1 MESEEE
7 LENEL
12 ADLKAEQKERE
23 AERIKQAKVAKMK
36 AEIQALKTKQPQATP
51 PPAPRKD
58 IGGSGIVDML
68 TRNHYRNGIF
78 LLGLFCGLLTQLV
91 F

>member
-1 MESEEE
+1 METKDGLAKE
-7 LENEL
+7 LET
-12 ADLKAEQKERE
+12 LKAEQKERE
-23 AERIKQAKVAKMK
+23 KIEKMK
-36 AEIQALKTKQPQATP
+36 AEIQALKAKNAPAAPAPQ
-51 PPAPRKD
+51 PRKD

-68 TRNHYRNGIF
+68 MRNHYRNAIF

>member
-1 MESEEE
+1 MEVSEKEKLETE
-7 LENEL
+7 LK
-12 ADLKAEQKERE
+12 ALKAEDKERREVARKRAEVE
-23 AERIKQAKVAKMK
+23 ALRAKNAP
-36 AEIQALKTKQPQATP
+36 AAPATK
-51 PPAPRKD
+51 PRKD

-68 TRNHYRNGIF
+68 SRNHYRNGIF

>member
-1 MESEEE
+1 MESKAE
-7 LENEL
+7 LEMEL
-12 ADLKAEQKERE
+12 KTLKAKQKELE
-23 AERIKQAKVAKMK
+23 DMKKMK
-36 AEIQALKTKQPQATP
+36 AEIQALKAKNAPATP
-51 PPAPRKD
+51 APQPRKD

-68 TRNHYRNGIF
+68 SRNHHRNLWI

>member
-1 MESEEE
+1 MEVSEKEKLETE
-7 LENEL
+7 LK
-12 ADLKAEQKERE
+12 ALKAEDKERRE
-23 AERIKQAKVAKMK
+23 VARKRAEV
-36 AEIQALKTKQPQATP
+36 EALKAKNAPATP
-51 PPAPRKD
+51 APQPRKD

-68 TRNHYRNGIF
+68 MRNHYRNAIF